1 MLQVP
6 STMLVL
12 GGCLVLALAFSQ
24 ATAYTLMAPKIYGQ
38 SIPNTRGGWASV
50 VYPFRTYQP
59 PPQYYGRYYNDPY
72 FAPNMQNP
80 DYIYGQDPYTAPFD
94 DSDYYSNYLTYY
106 IPSRRM
112 YYEQPLVDTVD
123 DIQDY
128 DDEAPEEDNNFKLQ
142 RDWWLEKNVMPS
154 EDTDFDRFQFD
165 DFMDYKVPKSTKK
178 TKNKELRKSMPK
190 PRYAGI
196 DGFGRKKDK
205 EQVFGRF
212 QFNPRRDDEPM
223 YAEST
228 QPEDKDVKELKNLY
242 KETGRKEAKI
252 EQHGESSLDDWMRG
266 HVKKSTDG
274 VKHRHQQPWTKASYD
289 PLFRYEDGIFAAYN
303 EGGQMKIPD
312 SSIQQ
317 EQRWVEYA
325 PEETSVFDTIKK
337 LLALEDDSD
346 QVSSV
351 FVNEKVYLNQREIRL
366 LN

>member
-6 STMLVL
+6 STMQML
-12 GGCLVLALAFSQ
+12 GVCLVLTLAFSQ

-38 SIPNTRGGWASV
+38 SMPASTRGWTGV
-50 VYPFRTYQP
+50 VSYPFRTYQP
-59 PPQYYGRYYNDPY
+59 SLPPQYYGRYYSDPY

-80 DYIYGQDPYTAPFD
+80 DYFYSQDPYTAPFD
-94 DSDYYSNYLTYY
+94 DSDYYSNYLYY
-106 IPSRRM
+106 IPSRRL
-112 YYEQPLVDTVD
+112 YYDQPLVDTVD

-128 DDEAPEEDNNFKLQ
+128 DDEAPDEDNNFKLQ
-142 RDWWLEKNVMPS
+142 REWWLEKNVMPN

-165 DFMDYKVPKSTKK
+165 DFMDYKLPKSSKK

-212 QFNPRRDDEPM
+212 QFNPRRDDEPVF
-223 YAEST
+223 AEPT
-228 QPEDKDVKELKNLY
+228 QSEDKDVKQLKKLY
-242 KETGRKEAKI
+242 KETGRKEATI

-274 VKHRHQQPWTKASYD
+274 IKHRHQYQQPWTKDSYD
-289 PLFRYEDGIFAAYN
+289 PSFRYEDGIFAAYN
-303 EGGQMKIPD
+303 EGGRMKIPENM
-312 SSIQQ
+312 IQQ
-317 EQRWVEYA
+317 EERSAEYA

-346 QVSSV
+346 QVSS
-351 FVNEKVYLNQREIRL
+351 FIACEKV
-366 LN
+366 